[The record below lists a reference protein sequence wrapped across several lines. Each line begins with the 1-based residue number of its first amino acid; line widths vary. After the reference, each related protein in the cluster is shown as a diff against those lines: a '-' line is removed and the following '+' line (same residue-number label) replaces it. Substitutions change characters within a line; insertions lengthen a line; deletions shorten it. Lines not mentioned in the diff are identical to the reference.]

1 MPTLLVLDQGSLHY
15 VYGHRK
21 EREGGVAR
29 LMVSSFRRVIPT
41 GRIREEERERRPVWV
56 PCLSVNPI
64 CWPDNVDEASAPS
77 IRGGFFL

>member
-1 MPTLLVLDQGSLHY
+1 
-15 VYGHRK
+15 
-21 EREGGVAR
+21 
-29 LMVSSFRRVIPT
+29 MVSSFRRVIPT
-41 GRIREEERERRPVWV
+41 GRIREGERERRPVWV